1 MEYQKLRGKRNEK
14 LTALTLTAS
23 ILASAGLVP
32 TSSFAASNELPYL
45 NEIKKLQP
53 DVSTEELISDIIEVA
68 KNTGNTKEALA
79 EQIYKN

>member
-1 MEYQKLRGKRNEK
+1 MKK

-68 KNTGNTKEALA
+68 KKYG
-79 EQIYKN
+79 QYKRSFSRTNL